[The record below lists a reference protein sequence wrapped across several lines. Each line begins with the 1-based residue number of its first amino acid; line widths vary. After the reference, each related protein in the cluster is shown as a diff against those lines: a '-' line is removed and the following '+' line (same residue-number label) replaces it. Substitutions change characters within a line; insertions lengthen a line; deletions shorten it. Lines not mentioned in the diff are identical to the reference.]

1 MVPSPPAPAGSSRP
15 FVGHPERWRVVE
27 TQGLGRFVT
36 RVLYEDEDGARYEWT
51 SRRHRKGLGLRR
63 IGDGANE
70 APPAVIPTRLLN
82 RWIGALF
89 MIGAFCFAIGS
100 LPGYAARVPDPEL
113 VGITFFV
120 GSIFFTSAAGL
131 QHVQTVRADRAV
143 GGAGP
148 DRRPELGYLIEP
160 GRLDWWATA
169 VQFAG
174 TLFFNVTTFAA
185 LNDTLDTHQQ
195 IARVW
200 APDAFGS
207 VCFLVASYFAV
218 IEVCHGRWCWWR
230 RDAGWRISAL
240 NMLGSVFFGISALTS
255 FILPDSGEVVNAEAT
270 NLFTFLGAVCFF
282 WGAYLLLPEAA
293 SAGDGEPAR
302 APAAPA

>member
-1 MVPSPPAPAGSSRP
+1 METRGPA
-15 FVGHPERWRVVE
+15 
-27 TQGLGRFVT
+27 RFVT
-36 RVLYEDEDGARYEWT
+36 RVVYEDEAGGRYEWT

-63 IGDGANE
+63 IGGAQ
-70 APPAVIPTRLLN
+70 APGRPPAVIPARLLN

-89 MIGAFCFAIGS
+89 MIGSFCFALGS
-100 LPGYAARVPDPEL
+100 LPGYAARVPDPTL

-120 GSIFFTSAAGL
+120 GSLFFTGAAGL

-143 GGAGP
+143 GGAAGG
-148 DRRPELGYLIEP
+148 DRRPSLGYLIEP

-174 TLFFNVTTFAA
+174 TIFFNITTFAA
-185 LNDTLDTHQQ
+185 LNDALDTHQQ

-207 VCFLVASYFAV
+207 ICFLVASYFAV

-230 RDAGWRISAL
+230 RDTGWRISAL
-240 NMLGSVFFGISALTS
+240 NMLGSVFFGISAITS
-255 FILPDSGEVVNAEAT
+255 FILPDTGEILNAEAT
-270 NLFTFLGAVCFF
+270 NAFTFLGAACFF

-293 SAGDGEPAR
+293 SAGEDDAEVTAG
-302 APAAPA
+302 APA